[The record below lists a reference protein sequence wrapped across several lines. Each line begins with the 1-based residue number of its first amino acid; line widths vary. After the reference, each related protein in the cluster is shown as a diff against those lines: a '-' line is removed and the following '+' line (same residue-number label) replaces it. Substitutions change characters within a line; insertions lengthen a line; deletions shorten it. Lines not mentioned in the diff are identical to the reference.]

1 MGPLPEPESAAEH
14 TPPHALIDALRA
26 EVQPTTFK
34 KGRDVARDGRVRRW
48 TDDAD
53 GVRRGEVAGSSGETY
68 QTEISLTPEG
78 TVRSRCTCPAWGEYG
93 PHCKHAVALAFADQA
108 PAATGASAQVV
119 ALPALAKLESWLG
132 LSASGE
138 PSFVYRL
145 APAHPRASGRSWL
158 FDVRRRD
165 GKDGGP
171 ISVKR
176 FLSGGTRLAP
186 ADERI
191 FGELARHESRFD
203 GKFVLGDDDVA
214 DLLPLLRTRRVVY
227 RGTALLF
234 SPEPARPQIHLSSAQ
249 TGARA
254 RIEFQLPDGRTTG
267 FETSVLL
274 VGRRSTVLLEAQT
287 AYPLEPELPARM
299 WRAWMREPTMSFPT
313 SQVERVLS
321 FFAAHLPRIEL
332 RLRADGLDVAEDTR
346 PVFVLTLEGSAEA
359 ARAQLA
365 ARYGTAVVPVS
376 PTAVHLGYAASPG
389 SKGRTLHRRQEA
401 LEREAAQALLALG
414 FRHDAQSG
422 SYEATGDAAVSFWS
436 GGLQALPAGWERFLA
451 RAPEVKVRRKLRPRV
466 RVAAGSNGW
475 FELDA
480 RFETEEQAVDLGA
493 VRLWLRSGRRFI
505 PLPDGSYA
513 EADREELG
521 QAADLLEEAG
531 ALPGKRRTELPP
543 YQAGALDALTAL
555 GEAATFEARAR
566 SAIAEFK
573 ELSRIPAVP
582 APEGLMATLRHYQE
596 DGLSWL
602 WFLHRHGLGGI
613 LADDMGLGKTVQAL
627 AVLQQARNA
636 EGPRPSLV
644 VAPTSVLPN
653 WQRESERFTPGLR
666 VAIWHG
672 QDRRERVEDLAG
684 ADLVLTSY
692 ALARRDRD
700 ELTRTRWRYVL
711 LDEAQNIKNAD
722 SATAQACKAL
732 PGEHRLA
739 LTGTPLENRLSELWS
754 IFDFLMP
761 GFLGAEEDFA
771 ERYEQP
777 IEVGGDL
784 AVRERLRRRVQPF
797 LLRRLKTE
805 VAKDLPPKIETVAYC
820 EMEPA
825 QAALYREVLEQS
837 RAKVQES
844 IQKVGFKRARVSI
857 LAALLRL
864 RQVCN
869 DPRLLKLPGSPAALP
884 PSAKLERFD
893 ELIDDLLAEGHRALV
908 FSQFTEMLRL
918 LEAHAAERKVAF
930 LSLDGRTRDRMARV
944 DAFNKPDGPPIFFIS
959 LKAGGTGLNLT
970 AADYVIHYD
979 PWWNP
984 AVEDQATDR
993 THRIG
998 QTRAVIA
1005 YKLITRGTVEE
1016 KILALQ
1022 QRKRQLAQGIL
1033 GPGGGLSEGLTE
1045 QDVQALFAEE
1055 DRAPASGSGL
1065 NS

>member
-1 MGPLPEPESAAEH
+1 VDPLPEPESAPASS
-14 TPPHALIDALRA
+14 PHALIDALRV

-34 KGRDVARDGRVRRW
+34 KGRDVAREGRVRRW
-48 TDDAD
+48 SDDGD
-53 GVRRGEVAGSSGETY
+53 GIRRGEVAGSSGEVY
-68 QTEISLTPEG
+68 QVEVGLNPDG
-78 TVRSRCTCPAWGEYG
+78 TVRSRCSCPAWGEYG
-93 PHCKHAVALAFADQA
+93 PHCKHAVALAYADRAESLPA
-108 PAATGASAQVV
+108 PRPVEPGRPADVV
-119 ALPALAKLESWLG
+119 TLPALAKLESWLG
-132 LSASGE
+132 VSAAGE

-171 ISVKR
+171 LSVKR
-176 FLSGGTRLAP
+176 FLSGGTRLSP
-186 ADERI
+186 ADERV

-203 GKFVLGDDDVA
+203 GKFILSDDDIA
-214 DLLPLLRTRRVVY
+214 DLLGLLRTRRVVY
-227 RGTALLF
+227 RGTALQF
-234 SPEPARPQIHLSSAQ
+234 SPEPARPQIHLSSTAG
-249 TGARA
+249 GARA
-254 RIEFQLPDGRTTG
+254 KIEFQLPDGRTTG
-267 FETSVLL
+267 FDTSLL
-274 VGRRSTVLLEAQT
+274 LIGRRSTVLLEGQS
-287 AYPLEPELPARM
+287 AYALEPDLPARM
-299 WRAWMREPTMSFPT
+299 WRAWMREPSMTFPAG
-313 SQVERVLS
+313 QVERALS
-321 FFAAHLPRIEL
+321 FFAAHLPRIDL
-332 RLRADGLDVAEDTR
+332 RLRADGLDVVEDQR
-346 PVFVLTLEGSAEA
+346 PVFLLTLEGSAEKA
-359 ARAQLA
+359 QAQLA
-365 ARYGTAVVPVS
+365 ARYGTATVPVS
-376 PTAVHLGYAASPG
+376 PSAVHLGYAASPG
-389 SKGRTLHRRQEA
+389 GQGRTLYRRQEEV
-401 LEREAAQALLALG
+401 EREAGQALLALG
-414 FRHDAQSG
+414 FKYDAQG
-422 SYEATGDAAVSFWS
+422 SLYQATGDAAVGFWS
-436 GGLQALPAGWERFLA
+436 GGLGTLPADWERFLA
-451 RAPEVKVRRKLRPRV
+451 RAPKVRMRRRLRPKV
-466 RVAAGSNGW
+466 RVAAGNNGW

-480 RFETEEQAVDLGA
+480 RFEAEEQAVDLGA

-513 EADREELG
+513 EADRDALT

-531 ALPGKRRTELPP
+531 ALPGKARTELPP

-555 GEAATFEARAR
+555 GEGARFESRAR
-566 SAIAEFK
+566 TAIAEFK
-573 ELSRIPAVP
+573 ELSRIPSLP
-582 APEGLMATLRHYQE
+582 PPEGLTATLRHYQE

-602 WFLHRHGLGGI
+602 WFLHRHGLAGI

-627 AVLQQARNA
+627 ALLQQARNV
-636 EGPRPSLV
+636 EGAGPSLV

-653 WQRESERFTPGLR
+653 WQREAERFTPGLR
-666 VAIWHG
+666 VAVWHG

-700 ELTRTRWRYVL
+700 ELSKTRWRYVL
-711 LDEAQNIKNAD
+711 LDEAQNIKNAG

-732 PGEHRLA
+732 PADHRLA

-777 IEVGGDL
+777 IEVAADAG
-784 AVRERLRRRVQPF
+784 ARERLRRRVQPF
-797 LLRRLKTE
+797 VLRRLKTE
-805 VAKDLPPKIETVAYC
+805 VAKDLPPKTETVAYC

-825 QAALYREVLEQS
+825 QAALYREVLEES

-869 DPRLLKLPGSPAALP
+869 DPRLLKLPGTGALP
-884 PSAKLERFD
+884 ASAKLQRFD
-893 ELIDDLLAEGHRALV
+893 ELVDDLLAEGHRALV

-918 LEAHAAERKVAF
+918 LEAHAQGRGISF

-944 DAFNKPDGPPIFFIS
+944 DAFNRDDGPPIFFIS

-1022 QRKRQLAQGIL
+1022 QRKRELAQGIL

-1045 QDVQALFAEE
+1045 QDIERLFAE
-1055 DRAPASGSGL
+1055 D
-1065 NS
+1065 

>member
-1 MGPLPEPESAAEH
+1 VGPLPEPESATESSN
-14 TPPHALIDALRA
+14 PHALIDALRA

-34 KGRDVARDGRVRRW
+34 KGRDVVRAGRVRRW
-48 TDDAD
+48 ADDD
-53 GVRRGEVAGSSGETY
+53 QGVRQGEVAGSSGETY
-68 QTEISLTPEG
+68 HTEVALTPEHA
-78 TVRSRCTCPAWGEYG
+78 VRSRCTCPAWGEYG
-93 PHCKHAVALAFADQA
+93 PHCKHAVALAYADRVEA
-108 PAATGASAQVV
+108 AGPPVVEAAGPPAEVV
-119 ALPALAKLESWLG
+119 PLPALAKLESWLG
-132 LSASGE
+132 LSAAGV

-171 ISVKR
+171 LSVKR
-176 FLSGGTRLAP
+176 FLSGGTRLSP
-186 ADERI
+186 ADERV

-203 GKFVLGDDDVA
+203 GKFILGDDDVA
-214 DLLPLLRTRRVVY
+214 DLLVLLRTRRVVY

-234 SPEPARPQIHLSSAQ
+234 SAEPARPQIHLSSTPA
-249 TGARA
+249 GARA

-274 VGRRSTVLLEAQT
+274 IGRRSTMLLEGQS
-287 AYPLEPELPARM
+287 AYALDPELPARM
-299 WRAWMREPTMSFPT
+299 WRAWMREPSMSFPT
-313 SQVERVLS
+313 AQVERVLS

-332 RLRADGLDVAEDTR
+332 RLRADGLDVVEDST
-346 PVFVLTLEGSAEA
+346 PAFVLTLEGSPEA

-365 ARYGTAVVPVS
+365 ARYGTATVPVS

-389 SKGRTLHRRQEA
+389 NKGRTLFRRQEA
-401 LEREAAQALLALG
+401 LEREAGQALLALG
-414 FRHDAQSG
+414 FRHDPQS
-422 SYEATGDAAVSFWS
+422 SVYEATGDAAVSFWS
-436 GGLQALPAGWERFLA
+436 AGLATLPAGWERFLA
-451 RAPEVKVRRKLRPRV
+451 RAPKLRMRRRLRPRV
-466 RVAAGSNGW
+466 RVAAGNNGW
-475 FELDA
+475 FELEA
-480 RFETEEQAVDLGA
+480 RFESEEQTVDLGA

-513 EADREELG
+513 EADRDELA

-531 ALPGKRRTELPP
+531 ALPGKQRTELPP
-543 YQAGALDALTAL
+543 YQAGALDALAAL
-555 GEAATFEARAR
+555 GEGAKFEARAR

-582 APEGLMATLRHYQE
+582 APEGLLATLRHYQE

-636 EGPRPSLV
+636 EGPQPSLV

-653 WQRESERFTPGLR
+653 WQREAERFTPGLR
-666 VAIWHG
+666 VTIWHG

-692 ALARRDRD
+692 ALARRDRE
-700 ELTRTRWRYVL
+700 ELSKTRWRYVL

-722 SATAQACKAL
+722 SATAQACKSL
-732 PGEHRLA
+732 PADHRLA

-761 GFLGAEEDFA
+761 GFLGAEEDFS

-777 IEVGGDL
+777 IEVAGDV

-805 VAKDLPPKIETVAYC
+805 VAKDLPPKTETVAYC

-825 QAALYREVLEQS
+825 QAALYREVLEES

-869 DPRLLKLPGSPAALP
+869 DPRLLKLPGRAGLP

-893 ELIDDLLAEGHRALV
+893 ELVDDLLAEGHRALV

-918 LEAHAAERKVAF
+918 LEAHAAGRGISF

-944 DAFNKPDGPPIFFIS
+944 DAFNREDGPPIFFIS

-1005 YKLITRGTVEE
+1005 YKLITQGTVEE

-1022 QRKRQLAQGIL
+1022 QRKRELAQGIL
-1033 GPGGGLSEGLTE
+1033 GPGGGLAERLTE
-1045 QDVQALFAEE
+1045 QDVEALFAE
-1055 DRAPASGSGL
+1055 D
-1065 NS
+1065 

>member
-1 MGPLPEPESAAEH
+1 MDPLPEPDSAPASNR
-14 TPPHALIDALRA
+14 HALVDALRA
-26 EVQPTTFK
+26 EVQPTSFK
-34 KGRDVARDGRVRRW
+34 KGRDVARDGRVMRW
-48 TDDAD
+48 RDEAD
-53 GVRRGEVAGSSGETY
+53 GVRRGEVAGSSGEAY
-68 QTEISLTPEG
+68 RVEVGLEPDG
-78 TVRSRCTCPAWGEYG
+78 KVRSRCSCPAWGEYG
-93 PHCKHAVALAFADQA
+93 PHCKHAVALAHADQA
-108 PAATGASAQVV
+108 ESLGPPRPMEPARPGEVV
-119 ALPALAKLESWLG
+119 PLPALAKLESWLG
-132 LSASGE
+132 VSAAGE

-171 ISVKR
+171 LSVKR
-176 FLSGGTRLAP
+176 FLSGGTRLSP
-186 ADERI
+186 ADERV

-203 GKFVLGDDDVA
+203 GKFVLSDDDVA

-227 RGTALLF
+227 RGTALQF
-234 SPEPARPQIHLSSAQ
+234 SAEPARPQIHLSS
-249 TGARA
+249 TPGGARA
-254 RIEFQLPDGRTTG
+254 KIEFQLPDGRTTG
-267 FETSVLL
+267 FDTSLL
-274 VGRRSTVLLEAQT
+274 LIGRRTTMLVEGQS
-287 AYPLEPELPARM
+287 AYALEPDLPARL
-299 WRAWMREPTMSFPT
+299 WRAWMREPSMTFPAA
-313 SQVERVLS
+313 QVERALS
-321 FFAAHLPRIEL
+321 FFAAHLPRIDL
-332 RLRADGLDVAEDTR
+332 RLRADGLDVVEDQA
-346 PVFVLTLEGSAEA
+346 PVFVLTLEGAAEKV
-359 ARAQLA
+359 RAQLV
-365 ARYGTAVVPVS
+365 ARYGTATVPVS

-389 SKGRTLHRRQEA
+389 SQGRTLYRRLEA
-401 LEREAAQALLALG
+401 PEREAGQALLAQG
-414 FRHDAQSG
+414 FRFDPQASV
-422 SYEATGDAAVSFWS
+422 YEATGDAALAFWTT
-436 GGLQALPAGWERFLA
+436 GLSALPAGWERFLA
-451 RAPEVKVRRKLRPRV
+451 RAPKVRMRKRLRPRV
-466 RVAAGSNGW
+466 RVATGSNGW

-480 RFETEEQAVDLGA
+480 RFESEEQAVDLGA

-513 EADREELG
+513 EADREELTR
-521 QAADLLEEAG
+521 AADLLEEAG
-531 ALPGKRRTELPP
+531 ALPGRQHTELPP
-543 YQAGALDALTAL
+543 YQAGALDALAAL
-555 GEAATFEARAR
+555 GEGARFESRAR
-566 SAIAEFK
+566 TAIAEFK
-573 ELSRIPAVP
+573 ELSRIPPVP
-582 APEGLMATLRHYQE
+582 PPEGLTATLRHYQE

-627 AVLQQARNA
+627 ALLQQARNV
-636 EGPRPSLV
+636 EGAAPSLV

-653 WQRESERFTPGLR
+653 WQREVERFTPGLR
-666 VAIWHG
+666 VAVWHG

-700 ELTRTRWRYVL
+700 ELLRTRWRYVL
-711 LDEAQNIKNAD
+711 LDEAQNIKNAG

-732 PGEHRLA
+732 PADHRLA

-777 IEVGGDL
+777 IEVAQDPG
-784 AVRERLRRRVQPF
+784 ARERLRRRVQPF
-797 LLRRLKTE
+797 VLRRLKTE
-805 VAKDLPPKIETVAYC
+805 VAKDLPPKTETVAYC

-825 QAALYREVLEQS
+825 QEALYREVLEES

-844 IQKVGFKRARVSI
+844 IQKVGFRRARVSI

-869 DPRLLKLPGSPAALP
+869 DPRLLKLPGTASLP
-884 PSAKLERFD
+884 SSAKLQRFD
-893 ELIDDLLAEGHRALV
+893 ELVDDLLAEGHRALV

-918 LEAHAAERKVAF
+918 LEAHATGRGISF

-944 DAFNKPDGPPIFFIS
+944 DAFNRDDGPPIFFIS

-1022 QRKRQLAQGIL
+1022 QRKRELAQGIL
-1033 GPGGGLSEGLTE
+1033 GPGGGLSEGITE
-1045 QDVQALFAEE
+1045 QDIETLFA
-1055 DRAPASGSGL
+1055 DD
-1065 NS
+1065 

>member
-1 MGPLPEPESAAEH
+1 MDPLPQPDAA
-14 TPPHALIDALRA
+14 PDRAGQLLIDALRA
-26 EVQPTTFK
+26 EVQPTSFK
-34 KGRDVARDGRVRRW
+34 KGRDVAREGRVQRW
-48 TDDAD
+48 AD
-53 GVRRGEVAGSSGETY
+53 EPDGIRRGEVAGSSGEVY
-68 QTEISLTPEG
+68 QVEVGLNPDRTAK
-78 TVRSRCTCPAWGEYG
+78 SRCSCPAWGEYG
-93 PHCKHAVALAFADQA
+93 PHCKHAVALAYADRTEELGPPRPSEA
-108 PAATGASAQVV
+108 ERPGEVV

-132 LSASGE
+132 VSAAGE

-145 APAHPRASGRSWL
+145 APAHPRASGRAWL

-165 GKDGGP
+165 AKDGGP
-171 ISVKR
+171 LSVKR
-176 FLSGGTRLAP
+176 FLSGGTRLSP
-186 ADERI
+186 ADERL
-191 FGELARHESRFD
+191 FSELARHESRFD
-203 GKFVLGDDDVA
+203 GKFVLSDDDVA
-214 DLLPLLRTRRVVY
+214 DLLPLLRSRRVVY
-227 RGTALLF
+227 RGTALQF
-234 SPEPARPQIHLSSAQ
+234 SSEPARPQIHLSSTSA
-249 TGARA
+249 GARA

-267 FETSVLL
+267 FDTSLLL
-274 VGRRSTVLLEAQT
+274 VGRRSTVLLEGQT
-287 AYPLEPELPARM
+287 AYALDPDLPARM
-299 WRAWMREPTMSFPT
+299 WRAWMREPSMSFPAA
-313 SQVERVLS
+313 QVERVLS
-321 FFAAHLPRIEL
+321 FFAAHLPRIDL
-332 RLRADGLDVAEDTR
+332 RLRADGLEVVEDSR
-346 PVFVLTLEGSAEA
+346 PVFVLTLEGSAEDV
-359 ARAQLA
+359 RAQLA
-365 ARYGTAVVPVS
+365 ARYGTATVPVS

-389 SKGRTLHRRQEA
+389 SQGRTLYRRQESA
-401 LEREAAQALLALG
+401 EREAGQALLALG
-414 FRHDAQSG
+414 FKYEPQS
-422 SYEATGDAAVSFWS
+422 SAFEAAGDAAVGFWS
-436 GGLQALPAGWERFLA
+436 TGLASLPGDWERFLV
-451 RAPEVKVRRKLRPRV
+451 RAPKVRVRKRLKPRV
-466 RVAAGSNGW
+466 AVSMLGNGW

-480 RFETEEQAVDLGA
+480 RFEAEGQAVDLGA
-493 VRLWLRSGRRFI
+493 VRLWLRSGRRYI

-513 EADREELG
+513 EADRDELT

-531 ALPGKRRTELPP
+531 ALPGKERTELPP
-543 YQAGALDALTAL
+543 YQAGALDALGAM
-555 GEAATFEARAR
+555 GGAARFEGRARA
-566 SAIAEFK
+566 AIAEFK
-573 ELSRIPAVP
+573 ELSRIPPVP
-582 APEGLMATLRHYQE
+582 PPDGLTATLRHYQE

-627 AVLQQARNA
+627 ALLQQARNE
-636 EGPRPSLV
+636 EGPGSSLV

-653 WQRESERFTPGLR
+653 WQREAERFTPGLR
-666 VAIWHG
+666 VFVWHG

-700 ELTRTRWRYVL
+700 ELQKTRWRYVL
-711 LDEAQNIKNAD
+711 LDEAQNIKNAG

-732 PGEHRLA
+732 PAEHRLA

-777 IEVGGDL
+777 IEVGQDVG
-784 AVRERLRRRVQPF
+784 ARERLRRRVQPF

-805 VAKDLPPKIETVAYC
+805 VAKDLPPKTETVAYC

-825 QAALYREVLEQS
+825 QAALYREVLEES
-837 RAKVQES
+837 RAKVQQS
-844 IQKVGFKRARVSI
+844 IQKVGFRRARVSI

-869 DPRLLKLPGSPAALP
+869 DPRLLKLPGAALA
-884 PSAKLERFD
+884 PSAKLQRFD

-918 LEAHAAERKVAF
+918 LEAHASERKVAF

-944 DAFNKPDGPPIFFIS
+944 DAFNREDGPPIFFIS

-1022 QRKRQLAQGIL
+1022 HRKRELAQGIL

-1045 QDVQALFAEE
+1045 QDIETLFA
-1055 DRAPASGSGL
+1055 DD
-1065 NS
+1065 

>member
-1 MGPLPEPESAAEH
+1 MDPLPEPDAAPESER
-14 TPPHALIDALRA
+14 HALTDALRA

-34 KGRDVARDGRVRRW
+34 KGRDVARDGRVKRW
-48 TDDAD
+48 EDDAD
-53 GVRRGEVAGSSGETY
+53 GTRRGEVAGSSGEHYRVEVALGPDGKAT
-68 QTEISLTPEG
+68 
-78 TVRSRCTCPAWGEYG
+78 SRCTCPAWGEYG
-93 PHCKHAVALAFADQA
+93 GPHCKHAVALAHADRTESLGPPR
-108 PAATGASAQVV
+108 PAEAGRPGEVV
-119 ALPALAKLESWLG
+119 PLPALAKLESWLG
-132 LSASGE
+132 VSAAGE

-171 ISVKR
+171 LSVKR
-176 FLSGGTRLAP
+176 FLSGGARLAP

-203 GKFVLGDDDVA
+203 GKFVLSDDDVA

-227 RGTALLF
+227 RGTALQF
-234 SPEPARPQIHLSSAQ
+234 SAEPARPQIHLSSTAG
-249 TGARA
+249 GARA
-254 RIEFQLPDGRTTG
+254 KIEFQLPDGRTTG
-267 FETSVLL
+267 FDTSLL
-274 VGRRSTVLLEAQT
+274 LIGRRSTVLVESQS
-287 AYPLEPELPARM
+287 AYALEPDLPARM
-299 WRAWMREPTMSFPT
+299 WRAWLREPSMTFPAG
-313 SQVERVLS
+313 QVERALS
-321 FFAAHLPRIEL
+321 FFAAHLPRIDL
-332 RLRADGLDVAEDTR
+332 RLRADGLEVVEDQR
-346 PVFVLTLEGSAEA
+346 PAFVLTLEGSAEK

-365 ARYGTAVVPVS
+365 ARYGTATVPVS

-389 SKGRTLHRRQEA
+389 SQGRTLYRRQEA
-401 LEREAAQALLALG
+401 AEREAGQLLLAQG
-414 FRHDAQSG
+414 FKHDAQANA
-422 SYEATGDAAVSFWS
+422 YEATGDAAVAFWS
-436 GGLQALPAGWERFLA
+436 AGPGTLPTDWERFLA
-451 RAPEVKVRRKLRPRV
+451 RAPKVRVRKHLRPRV
-466 RVAAGSNGW
+466 RVAAASNGW

-480 RFETEEQAVDLGA
+480 RFEAEEQAVDLGA
-493 VRLWLRSGRRFI
+493 VRLWLRSGRRFV
-505 PLPDGSYA
+505 PLADGSYA
-513 EADREELG
+513 EADREELTH
-521 QAADLLEEAG
+521 AADLLEEAG
-531 ALPGKRRTELPP
+531 ALPGKQRTELPP

-555 GEAATFEARAR
+555 GEGARFESRAR
-566 SAIAEFK
+566 TAIAEFR

-582 APEGLMATLRHYQE
+582 APEGLTAILRHYQE

-627 AVLQQARNA
+627 ALLQQSRNV
-636 EGPRPSLV
+636 EGSAPSLV

-653 WQRESERFTPGLR
+653 WQREAERFTPGLR
-666 VAIWHG
+666 VAVWHG

-700 ELTRTRWRYVL
+700 ELMKTRWRYVL
-711 LDEAQNIKNAD
+711 LDEAQNIKNAG

-732 PGEHRLA
+732 PADHRLA

-777 IEVGGDL
+777 IEVAADVG
-784 AVRERLRRRVQPF
+784 ARERLRRRVQPF

-805 VAKDLPPKIETVAYC
+805 VARDLPPKTETVAYC
-820 EMEPA
+820 EMDPA
-825 QAALYREVLEQS
+825 QAALYREVLDQS

-869 DPRLLKLPGSPAALP
+869 DPRLLKLPGTASLP

-893 ELIDDLLAEGHRALV
+893 ELVDDLLAEGHRALV

-918 LEAHAAERKVAF
+918 LEAHATARQIQF

-944 DAFNKPDGPPIFFIS
+944 DAFNRDDGPPIFFIS

-1022 QRKRQLAQGIL
+1022 QRKRELAQGIL
-1033 GPGGGLSEGLTE
+1033 GPGGGLSERLTE
-1045 QDVQALFAEE
+1045 QDVAALFSE
-1055 DRAPASGSGL
+1055 D
-1065 NS
+1065 

>member
-1 MGPLPEPESAAEH
+1 MDPLPKPESGPASGR
-14 TPPHALIDALRA
+14 HALIDALRT
-26 EVQPTTFK
+26 EVQPTSFK
-34 KGRDVARDGRVRRW
+34 KGRDVAREGRVLRW
-48 TDDAD
+48 SDDAD
-53 GVRRGEVAGSSGETY
+53 GVRRGEVAGSSGEVY
-68 QTEISLTPEG
+68 RSEVALNPDQTVKS
-78 TVRSRCTCPAWGEYG
+78 SCTCMAWGEYG
-93 PHCKHAVALAFADQA
+93 PHCKHVVALAYADRAETLA
-108 PAATGASAQVV
+108 PPHAAEAARPADVV
-119 ALPALAKLESWLG
+119 PLPALAKLESWLG
-132 LSASGE
+132 LSAAGE

-165 GKDGGP
+165 AKDGGP

-186 ADERI
+186 PDERI

-203 GKFVLGDDDVA
+203 GKFVLSDDDIA
-214 DLLPLLRTRRVVY
+214 DVLPLLRSRRVVY
-227 RGTALLF
+227 RGTALQF
-234 SPEPARPQIHLSSAQ
+234 STEPARPQIHLSSTPA
-249 TGARA
+249 GARA
-254 RIEFQLPDGRTTG
+254 QIEFQLPDGRSTA

-274 VGRRSTVLLEAQT
+274 IGRRSSTLVEGQT
-287 AYPLEPELPARM
+287 AYPLEPDLPARM
-299 WRAWMREPTMSFPT
+299 WRAWMREPSMSFPVG
-313 SQVERVLS
+313 QVERALS
-321 FFAAHLPRIEL
+321 FFAAHLPRIDL
-332 RLRADGLDVAEDTR
+332 RLRADGLDVVEDTQ
-346 PVFVLTLEGSAEA
+346 PVFLLTVEGSAEK
-359 ARAQLA
+359 ARVQLG
-365 ARYGTAVVPVS
+365 ARYGTAAVPVS

-389 SKGRTLHRRQEA
+389 GQGRTLFRRQDVA
-401 LEREAAQALLALG
+401 ERAAAQVLLGLG
-414 FRHDAQSG
+414 FKYDSQG
-422 SYEATGDAAVSFWS
+422 SLYEATGDAAVAFWS
-436 GGLQALPAGWERFLA
+436 SGLATLPAEWERFLA
-451 RAPEVKVRRKLRPRV
+451 KAPRIRMRRKLRPKV
-466 RVAAGSNGW
+466 RVATASNGW

-480 RFETEEQAVDLGA
+480 RFESEEQTVDLGA
-493 VRLWLRSGRRFI
+493 VRLWLRTGRRFI
-505 PLPDGSYA
+505 PLPDGSFA
-513 EADREELG
+513 EADREELT

-531 ALPGKRRTELPP
+531 ALPGKARTELPP
-543 YQAGALDALTAL
+543 YQAGALDALAAL
-555 GEAATFEARAR
+555 GEGARFEARAR
-566 SAIAEFK
+566 TAIAEFK
-573 ELSRIPAVP
+573 ELSRIPPVD
-582 APEGLMATLRHYQE
+582 APEGLTATLRHYQE
-596 DGLSWL
+596 AGLSWL
-602 WFLHRHGLGGI
+602 WFLHRHGLAGI

-627 AVLQQARNA
+627 ALLQQARNA
-636 EGPRPSLV
+636 EGSSPSLV

-653 WQRESERFTPGLR
+653 WQREAERFTPGLR
-666 VAIWHG
+666 VFVWHG

-700 ELTRTRWRYVL
+700 ELSKTRWRYVL
-711 LDEAQNIKNAD
+711 LDEAQNIKNAG
-722 SATAQACKAL
+722 SATAQACKAI
-732 PGEHRLA
+732 PADHRLA

-761 GFLGAEEDFA
+761 GFLGAEDDFA

-777 IEVGGDL
+777 IEVAADVG
-784 AVRERLRRRVQPF
+784 ARERLRRRVQPF
-797 LLRRLKTE
+797 VLRRLKTE
-805 VAKDLPPKIETVAYC
+805 VARDLPPKTETVAYC

-825 QAALYREVLEQS
+825 QAALYREVLEES

-869 DPRLLKLPGSPAALP
+869 DPRLLKVPGTGALP
-884 PSAKLERFD
+884 PSAKLQRFD
-893 ELIDDLLAEGHRALV
+893 ELVDDLLAEGHRALV

-918 LEAHAAERKVAF
+918 LEAHATERKVGF

-944 DAFNKPDGPPIFFIS
+944 DAFNRDDGPPIFFIS

-1022 QRKRQLAQGIL
+1022 QRKRELAQGIL

-1045 QDVQALFAEE
+1045 QDIQTLFAEE
-1055 DRAPASGSGL
+1055 
-1065 NS
+1065 

>member
-1 MGPLPEPESAAEH
+1 MDPLPKPDSAPSSDRH
-14 TPPHALIDALRA
+14 PLIDTLRA
-26 EVQPTTFK
+26 EVQPTSFK
-34 KGRDVARDGRVRRW
+34 KGRDVAREGRVRRW
-48 TDDAD
+48 SDDAD
-53 GVRRGEVAGSSGETY
+53 GIRRGEVAGSSGEVY
-68 QTEISLTPEG
+68 QAEVAQAADRSVT
-78 TVRSRCTCPAWGEYG
+78 SRCSCPAWGEYG
-93 PHCKHAVALAFADQA
+93 PHCKHVVALAHADRLESLGPPVA
-108 PAATGASAQVV
+108 EPARPAEIVP
-119 ALPALAKLESWLG
+119 LPALAKLESWLG
-132 LSASGE
+132 LSAAGE

-171 ISVKR
+171 LSVKR
-176 FLSGGTRLAP
+176 FLSGGTRLTP

-203 GKFVLGDDDVA
+203 GKFVLGDEDIA
-214 DLLPLLRTRRVVY
+214 DLLPLLRSRRVVY
-227 RGTALLF
+227 RGTALQF
-234 SPEPARPQIHLSSAQ
+234 SLEPARPQIHLSSTQ

-254 RIEFQLPDGRTTG
+254 QIEFQLPDGRSTA
-267 FETSVLL
+267 FETSMLL
-274 VGRRSTVLLEAQT
+274 VGRRSSLLLEGQT
-287 AYPLEPELPARM
+287 AYPLEPDLPARM
-299 WRAWMREPTMSFPT
+299 WRAWMREPSMSFPAG
-313 SQVERVLS
+313 QVERALS
-321 FFAAHLPRIEL
+321 FFAAHLPRIDL
-332 RLRADGLDVAEDTR
+332 RLRADGLDVVEDTQ
-346 PVFVLTLEGSAEA
+346 PAFLLTLEGSAEK
-359 ARAQLA
+359 ARAQLG
-365 ARYGTAVVPVS
+365 ARYGTATVPVS
-376 PTAVHLGYAASPG
+376 PSAVHLGYAASPG
-389 SKGRTLHRRQEA
+389 GQGRTLYRRQEVA
-401 LEREAAQALLALG
+401 ERAAAQVLLGLG
-414 FRHDAQSG
+414 FKYDAQG
-422 SYEATGDAAVSFWS
+422 SVYEASGDSAVGFWS
-436 GGLQALPAGWERFLA
+436 SGLAGLPADWERFLA
-451 RAPEVKVRRKLRPRV
+451 KAPRVRMRKRLRPRV
-466 RVAAGSNGW
+466 RVAAASNGW

-480 RFETEEQAVDLGA
+480 RFESDEQTVDLGA
-493 VRLWLRSGRRFI
+493 VRLWLRTGRRFI
-505 PLPDGSYA
+505 PLPDGSFA
-513 EADREELG
+513 EADRDELT

-531 ALPGKRRTELPP
+531 ALPGKERTELPP
-543 YQAGALDALTAL
+543 YQAGALDALAAL
-555 GEAATFEARAR
+555 GEGARFEARAR
-566 SAIAEFK
+566 TAIAEFK
-573 ELSRIPAVP
+573 ELSRIPPVP
-582 APEGLMATLRHYQE
+582 APEGLTATLRHYQE

-627 AVLQQARNA
+627 ALLQQSRNVD
-636 EGPRPSLV
+636 GPSPSLV

-666 VAIWHG
+666 VAVWHG

-700 ELTRTRWRYVL
+700 ELQKTRWRYVL
-711 LDEAQNIKNAD
+711 LDEAQNIKNAG
-722 SATAQACKAL
+722 SATAQACKTL
-732 PGEHRLA
+732 PADHRLA

-777 IEVGGDL
+777 IEVAADVG
-784 AVRERLRRRVQPF
+784 ARERLRRRVQPF
-797 LLRRLKTE
+797 VLRRLKTE
-805 VAKDLPPKIETVAYC
+805 VAKDLPPKTETVAYC

-825 QAALYREVLEQS
+825 QAALYREVLDES

-869 DPRLLKLPGSPAALP
+869 DPRLLKVPGTGALP
-884 PSAKLERFD
+884 PSAKLQRFD
-893 ELIDDLLAEGHRALV
+893 ELVDDLLAEGHRALV

-918 LEAHAAERKVAF
+918 LEAHATGRGISF

-944 DAFNKPDGPPIFFIS
+944 DAFNRDDGPPIFFIS

-1022 QRKRQLAQGIL
+1022 QRKRELAQGIL
-1033 GPGGGLSEGLTE
+1033 GPGGGLSERLTE
-1045 QDVQALFAEE
+1045 QDIESLFAE
-1055 DRAPASGSGL
+1055 G
-1065 NS
+1065 

>member
-1 MGPLPEPESAAEH
+1 VDPLPEPESAPAS
-14 TPPHALIDALRA
+14 TRHALIDALRA

-34 KGRDVARDGRVRRW
+34 KGRDVAREGRVRRW
-48 TDDAD
+48 SDDAD
-53 GVRRGEVAGSSGETY
+53 GMRRGEVAGSSGEGYET
-68 QTEISLTPEG
+68 SVGLNPDG
-78 TVRSRCTCPAWGEYG
+78 TVISRCSCPAWGEYG
-93 PHCKHAVALAFADQA
+93 PHCKHAVALAHADRTETLGPLR
-108 PAATGASAQVV
+108 PAEPGRSGEVV
-119 ALPALAKLESWLG
+119 PLPALAKLESWLG
-132 LSASGE
+132 VSAAGE

-145 APAHPRASGRSWL
+145 APAHPRAAGRSWL

-171 ISVKR
+171 LSVKR
-176 FLSGGTRLAP
+176 FLSGGTRLSP
-186 ADERI
+186 PDERV

-203 GKFVLGDDDVA
+203 GKFVLSDDDVA

-227 RGTALLF
+227 RGTALQF
-234 SPEPARPQIHLSSAQ
+234 SPEPARPQIHLSS
-249 TGARA
+249 TPGGARA
-254 RIEFQLPDGRTTG
+254 KIEFQLPDDRTTG
-267 FETSVLL
+267 FDTSLL
-274 VGRRSTVLLEAQT
+274 LIGRRTTLLLEAQT
-287 AYPLEPELPARM
+287 AYALEPDLPARL
-299 WRAWMREPTMSFPT
+299 WRAWMREPTMTFPAA
-313 SQVERVLS
+313 QVERVLS
-321 FFAAHLPRIEL
+321 FFAAHLPRIDL
-332 RLRADGLDVAEDTR
+332 RLRADGLDVVEDQQ
-346 PVFVLTLEGSAEA
+346 PVFVLTLEGTAEK

-365 ARYGTAVVPVS
+365 ARYRTATVAVS
-376 PTAVHLGYAASPG
+376 PSAVHLGYAASPA
-389 SKGRTLHRRQEA
+389 SQGRTLYRRQGA
-401 LEREAAQALLALG
+401 AEREAGQALLAQG
-414 FRHDAQSG
+414 FRFDPQASV
-422 SYEATGDAAVSFWS
+422 YEANGDAAVAFWS
-436 GGLQALPAGWERFLA
+436 TGLAELPSGWERFLA
-451 RAPEVKVRRKLRPRV
+451 KGPRVRMRKRLRPRV
-466 RVAAGSNGW
+466 RVATGNNGW

-480 RFETEEQAVDLGA
+480 RFESEEQAVDLGA

-513 EADREELG
+513 EADREELT

-531 ALPGKRRTELPP
+531 ALPGKERTELPP
-543 YQAGALDALTAL
+543 YQAGALDALAAL
-555 GEAATFEARAR
+555 GEGARFEARAR
-566 SAIAEFK
+566 TAIAEFK
-573 ELSRIPAVP
+573 ELSRIPPVP
-582 APEGLMATLRHYQE
+582 APEGLTATLRHYQE

-602 WFLHRHGLGGI
+602 CFLHRHGLGGI

-627 AVLQQARNA
+627 ALLQQVRNA
-636 EGPRPSLV
+636 EGSAPSLV

-653 WQRESERFTPGLR
+653 WQREAERFTPGLR
-666 VAIWHG
+666 VAVWHG

-684 ADLVLTSY
+684 ADVVLTSY

-700 ELTRTRWRYVL
+700 ELVRTRWRYVL
-711 LDEAQNIKNAD
+711 LDEAQNIKNAG

-732 PGEHRLA
+732 PGDHRLA

-777 IEVGGDL
+777 IEVAADL
-784 AVRERLRRRVQPF
+784 GARERLRRRVQPF

-805 VAKDLPPKIETVAYC
+805 VARDLPPKTETVAYC

-825 QAALYREVLEQS
+825 QAALYREVLDES

-869 DPRLLKLPGSPAALP
+869 DPRLLKLPGTASLP
-884 PSAKLERFD
+884 PSAKLQRFD
-893 ELIDDLLAEGHRALV
+893 ELVDDLLAEGHRALV

-918 LEAHAAERKVAF
+918 LEAHATERNVAF

-944 DAFNKPDGPPIFFIS
+944 DAFNREDGPPIFFIS

-1022 QRKRQLAQGIL
+1022 QRKRELAQGIL

-1045 QDVQALFAEE
+1045 QDIETLFS
-1055 DRAPASGSGL
+1055 DD
-1065 NS
+1065 

>member
-1 MGPLPEPESAAEH
+1 MDPLPEPDQAAARN
-14 TPPHALIDALRA
+14 PLALIDALRA
-26 EVQPTTFK
+26 EVQPTSFK
-34 KGRDVARDGRVRRW
+34 KGRDVAREGRVRRW
-48 TDDAD
+48 SDDAD
-53 GVRRGEVAGSSGETY
+53 GLRRGEVAGSSGEVY
-68 QTEISLTPEG
+68 QVEVGLNPDH
-78 TVRSRCTCPAWGEYG
+78 TVRSRCSCPAWGEYG
-93 PHCKHAVALAFADQA
+93 PHCKHAVALAYADRA
-108 PAATGASAQVV
+108 AGLGPPRPADAARPAEVV
-119 ALPALAKLESWLG
+119 PLPALAKLESWLG
-132 LSASGE
+132 VSAAGE
-138 PSFVYRL
+138 PAFVYRL

-171 ISVKR
+171 LSVKR
-176 FLSGGTRLAP
+176 FLSGGTRLSP
-186 ADERI
+186 ADELV

-203 GKFVLGDDDVA
+203 GKFILTDDDVA
-214 DLLPLLRTRRVVY
+214 DLLPLLRSRRVVY
-227 RGTALLF
+227 RGTPLQF
-234 SPEPARPQIHLSSAQ
+234 SAEPARPQIHFSSTPA
-249 TGARA
+249 GARA
-254 RIEFQLPDGRTTG
+254 KIEFQLPDGRTTG
-267 FETSVLL
+267 FDTSLL
-274 VGRRSTVLLEAQT
+274 LIGRRSTVLLEGQT
-287 AYPLEPELPARM
+287 AHALEPDLPARM
-299 WRAWMREPTMSFPT
+299 WRAWMREPSMSFPAA
-313 SQVERVLS
+313 QVERVLS
-321 FFAAHLPRIEL
+321 FFAAHLPRIDL
-332 RLRADGLDVAEDTR
+332 RLRADGLDVVEDSR
-346 PVFVLTLEGSAEA
+346 PVFLLTLEGSAEE

-365 ARYGTAVVPVS
+365 ARYGTATVPVS
-376 PTAVHLGYAASPG
+376 PTAIHLGYAAAPG
-389 SKGRTLHRRQEA
+389 GQGRTLYRRQEA
-401 LEREAAQALLALG
+401 AEREAGQALLGLG
-414 FRHDAQSG
+414 FKYDPQG
-422 SYEATGDAAVSFWS
+422 SVYEATGDAAVTFWS
-436 GGLQALPAGWERFLA
+436 TGLSSLPADWERFLA
-451 RAPEVKVRRKLRPRV
+451 RAPKVRMRKKLRPRV
-466 RVAAGSNGW
+466 RVATGNNGW

-480 RFETEEQAVDLGA
+480 RFEAEEQMVDLGA

-513 EADREELG
+513 EADREELTR
-521 QAADLLEEAG
+521 AADLLEEAG
-531 ALPGKRRTELPP
+531 ALPGKERTELPP

-555 GEAATFEARAR
+555 GEGARFEARAR

-582 APEGLMATLRHYQE
+582 PPEGLTATLRHYQE

-627 AVLQQARNA
+627 ALLQQARNVD
-636 EGPRPSLV
+636 GPGPSLV

-653 WQRESERFTPGLR
+653 WQREAERFTPGLR
-666 VAIWHG
+666 VAVWHG

-700 ELTRTRWRYVL
+700 ELSKTRWRYVL
-711 LDEAQNIKNAD
+711 LDEAQNIKNAG

-732 PGEHRLA
+732 PADHRLA

-777 IEVGGDL
+777 IEVAADL
-784 AVRERLRRRVQPF
+784 GARERLRRRVQPF

-805 VAKDLPPKIETVAYC
+805 VAKDLPPKTETVAYC

-825 QAALYREVLEQS
+825 QAALYREVLEES

-869 DPRLLKLPGSPAALP
+869 DPRLLKLPGTAALP

-893 ELIDDLLAEGHRALV
+893 ELVDDLLAEGHRALV

-918 LEAHAAERKVAF
+918 LEAHAQARGISF

-944 DAFNKPDGPPIFFIS
+944 DAFNKEDGPPIFFIS

-970 AADYVIHYD
+970 AADYVLHYD

-998 QTRAVIA
+998 QTRAVIS

-1022 QRKRQLAQGIL
+1022 QRKRALAQGIL
-1033 GPGGGLSEGLTE
+1033 GPGGGLSEKLTE
-1045 QDVQALFAEE
+1045 QDIETLFAQ
-1055 DRAPASGSGL
+1055 D
-1065 NS
+1065 

>member
-1 MGPLPEPESAAEH
+1 MDPLPEPDSAPASER
-14 TPPHALIDALRA
+14 PALIDALRV

-34 KGRDVARDGRVRRW
+34 KGRDVAREGRVTRW
-48 TDDAD
+48 ADDAD
-53 GVRRGEVAGSSGETY
+53 GMRRGEVAGSAGEGYET
-68 QTEISLTPEG
+68 SVGLNADG
-78 TVRSRCTCPAWGEYG
+78 SVNSRCSCPAWGEYG
-93 PHCKHAVALAFADQA
+93 PHCKHAVALAHADRAESLGPPRPAELPQA
-108 PAATGASAQVV
+108 AEVV
-119 ALPALAKLESWLG
+119 PLPALAKLESWLG
-132 LSASGE
+132 VSAAGE

-171 ISVKR
+171 LSVKR
-176 FLSGGTRLAP
+176 FLSGGTRLSP
-186 ADERI
+186 PDERI

-203 GKFVLGDDDVA
+203 GKFVLSDDDVA

-227 RGTALLF
+227 RGTALQF
-234 SPEPARPQIHLSSAQ
+234 SAEPARPQIHLSS
-249 TGARA
+249 TPGGARA
-254 RIEFQLPDGRTTG
+254 KIEFQLPDGRTTG
-267 FETSVLL
+267 FETSLL
-274 VGRRSTVLLEAQT
+274 LIGRRTTVLLEGQT
-287 AYPLEPELPARM
+287 AYALEPDLPARL
-299 WRAWMREPTMSFPT
+299 WRAWVREPSMTFPT
-313 SQVERVLS
+313 AQVERALS
-321 FFAAHLPRIEL
+321 FFAAHLPRIDL
-332 RLRADGLDVAEDTR
+332 RLRADGLDVVEDQA
-346 PVFVLTLEGSAEA
+346 PVFVLTLEGSAEK

-365 ARYGTAVVPVS
+365 ARYGTATVPVS
-376 PTAVHLGYAASPG
+376 PGAVHLGYAASPG
-389 SKGRTLHRRQEA
+389 SQGRTLYRRQDVA
-401 LEREAAQALLALG
+401 EREAGQALLAQG
-414 FRHDAQSG
+414 FRYDSQG
-422 SYEATGDAAVSFWS
+422 SVYEATGDAAVAFWS
-436 GGLQALPAGWERFLA
+436 TGLAALPAGWERFLA
-451 RAPEVKVRRKLRPRV
+451 RAPKVRMRKRLHPRV
-466 RVAAGSNGW
+466 RVATGSNGW

-480 RFETEEQAVDLGA
+480 RFESEEQAVDLGA

-505 PLPDGSYA
+505 PLPDGTYA
-513 EADREELG
+513 EADREELTR
-521 QAADLLEEAG
+521 AADLLEEAG
-531 ALPGKRRTELPP
+531 ALPGKSRTELPP
-543 YQAGALDALTAL
+543 YQAGALDALAAL
-555 GEAATFEARAR
+555 GEGARFEAKARA
-566 SAIAEFK
+566 AIAEFK

-582 APEGLMATLRHYQE
+582 PPEGLVATLRHYQE

-602 WFLHRHGLGGI
+602 WFLHRHGLAGI

-627 AVLQQARNA
+627 ALLQQSRNA
-636 EGPRPSLV
+636 EGSGPSLV

-653 WQRESERFTPGLR
+653 WQREAERFTPGLR
-666 VAIWHG
+666 VAVWHG

-684 ADLVLTSY
+684 ADLVLTYY

-700 ELTRTRWRYVL
+700 ELMRTRWRYVL
-711 LDEAQNIKNAD
+711 LDEAQNIKNAG

-732 PGEHRLA
+732 PADHRLA

-761 GFLGAEEDFA
+761 GFLGAEEDFS

-777 IEVGGDL
+777 IEVAQDAG
-784 AVRERLRRRVQPF
+784 ARERLRRRVQPF
-797 LLRRLKTE
+797 VLRRLKTE
-805 VAKDLPPKIETVAYC
+805 VARDLPPKTETVAYC
-820 EMEPA
+820 EMEPE
-825 QAALYREVLEQS
+825 QAALYREVLEES

-844 IQKVGFKRARVSI
+844 IQKVGFRRARVSI

-869 DPRLLKLPGSPAALP
+869 DPRLLKLPGTASLP
-884 PSAKLERFD
+884 PSAKLQRFD
-893 ELIDDLLAEGHRALV
+893 ELVDDLLAEGHRALV

-918 LEAHAAERKVAF
+918 LEAHATERKVAF

-944 DAFNKPDGPPIFFIS
+944 DAFNRDDGPPIFFIS

-1022 QRKRQLAQGIL
+1022 QRKRELALGIL

-1045 QDVQALFAEE
+1045 KDIETLFAE
-1055 DRAPASGSGL
+1055 D
-1065 NS
+1065 

>member
-1 MGPLPEPESAAEH
+1 VGPLSEPESAAER
-14 TPPHALIDALRA
+14 TTPHALIDALRA

-48 TDDAD
+48 ADDAA

-68 QTEISLTPEG
+68 QTEVSLDGEG
-78 TVRSRCTCPAWGEYG
+78 AVNSRCSCPAWGEYG
-93 PHCKHAVALAFADQA
+93 PHCKHAVGLAFADQVEA
-108 PAATGASAQVV
+108 GGPPAEVV

-165 GKDGGP
+165 GKEGGP
-171 ISVKR
+171 LSVKR
-176 FLSGGTRLAP
+176 FLSGGTRLSP

-203 GKFVLGDDDVA
+203 GKFVLSDDDVA
-214 DLLPLLRTRRVVY
+214 DLLVLLRTRRVVY

-234 SPEPARPQIHLSSAQ
+234 SPEPARPQIHLSSTQ
-249 TGARA
+249 SGARA

-274 VGRRSTVLLEAQT
+274 VGRRSTVLLEGQT
-287 AYPLEPELPARM
+287 AYALDPELPARM
-299 WRAWMREPTMSFPT
+299 WRAWMREPSMSFPT

-332 RLRADGLDVAEDTR
+332 RLRADGLDVVEDAQ
-346 PVFVLTLEGSAEA
+346 PAFVLTLEGSAEEV
-359 ARAQLA
+359 RAQLA
-365 ARYGTAVVPVS
+365 ARYGPATVPVS

-389 SKGRTLHRRQEA
+389 KGRTLYRRQEA
-401 LEREAAQALLALG
+401 LEREAGQALLALG
-414 FRHDAQSG
+414 FRHDAQS
-422 SYEATGDAAVSFWS
+422 SVYEATGDAAVSFWS
-436 GGLQALPAGWERFLA
+436 AGVQTLPGGWERFLA
-451 RAPEVKVRRKLRPRV
+451 RAPKVRVRRKLRPRV

-480 RFETEEQAVDLGA
+480 RFESEEQAVDLGA

-513 EADREELG
+513 EADREELT

-531 ALPGKRRTELPP
+531 ALPGKQRTELPP
-543 YQAGALDALTAL
+543 YQAGAVDALAAL
-555 GEAATFEARAR
+555 GAAARFESRAR
-566 SAIAEFK
+566 TAIAEFK

-582 APEGLMATLRHYQE
+582 APAGLLATLRHYQE

-627 AVLQQARNA
+627 AVLQQSRNV
-636 EGPRPSLV
+636 EGPAPSLV

-700 ELTRTRWRYVL
+700 ELMKTRWRYVL

-732 PGEHRLA
+732 PADHRLA

-771 ERYEQP
+771 ERYDQP
-777 IEVGGDL
+777 IEVAGDL

-805 VAKDLPPKIETVAYC
+805 VAKDLPPKTETVAYC

-825 QAALYREVLEQS
+825 QSALYREVLEQS

-844 IQKVGFKRARVSI
+844 IQKVGFRRARVSI

-869 DPRLLKLPGSPAALP
+869 DPRLLKLPGGSALP

-893 ELIDDLLAEGHRALV
+893 ELVDDLLAEGHRALV

-918 LEAHAAERKVAF
+918 LEAHATERKVAF

-1022 QRKRQLAQGIL
+1022 QRKRELAQGIL

-1045 QDVQALFAEE
+1045 QDVAALFAE
-1055 DRAPASGSGL
+1055 D
-1065 NS
+1065 

>member
-1 MGPLPEPESAAEH
+1 VDPLPEPESAPAS
-14 TPPHALIDALRA
+14 TSQLIDALRA

-34 KGRDVARDGRVRRW
+34 KGRDVAREGRVRRW
-48 TDDAD
+48 SDEAD
-53 GVRRGEVAGSSGETY
+53 GMRRGEVAGSSGEGY
-68 QTEISLTPEG
+68 QTSVALNPDG
-78 TVRSRCTCPAWGEYG
+78 TAISRCTCPAWGEYG
-93 PHCKHAVALAFADQA
+93 SHCKHAVALAHADRMEILGSPR
-108 PAATGASAQVV
+108 PAEPARSAEVV
-119 ALPALAKLESWLG
+119 PLPALAKLESWLG
-132 LSASGE
+132 VSAAGE

-171 ISVKR
+171 LSVKR
-176 FLSGGTRLAP
+176 FLSGGTRLSP
-186 ADERI
+186 TDERV

-203 GKFVLGDDDVA
+203 GKFILSDDDVA

-227 RGTALLF
+227 RGTALQF
-234 SPEPARPQIHLSSAQ
+234 SLEPARPQIHLSS
-249 TGARA
+249 TPGGARA

-267 FETSVLL
+267 FDTSLL
-274 VGRRSTVLLEAQT
+274 LIGRRTTVLLESQT
-287 AYPLEPELPARM
+287 AYALEPDLPARL
-299 WRAWMREPTMSFPT
+299 WRAWMREPSMTFPT
-313 SQVERVLS
+313 AQVERALS
-321 FFAAHLPRIEL
+321 FFAAHLPRIDL
-332 RLRADGLDVAEDTR
+332 RLRADGLDVVEDQR
-346 PVFVLTLEGSAEA
+346 PVFVLTLEGTAEK

-365 ARYGTAVVPVS
+365 ARYGTATVPVS
-376 PTAVHLGYAASPG
+376 PSAVHLGYAASPG
-389 SKGRTLHRRQEA
+389 SQGRTLYRRQEA
-401 LEREAAQALLALG
+401 AEREAGQVLLAQG
-414 FRHDAQSG
+414 FRFDPQG
-422 SYEATGDAAVSFWS
+422 SLYEVNGDAAVAFWS
-436 GGLQALPAGWERFLA
+436 DGLAALPASWERFLA
-451 RAPEVKVRRKLRPRV
+451 RAPKVRMRKRLRPRV
-466 RVAAGSNGW
+466 RVAAGNNGW

-480 RFETEEQAVDLGA
+480 RFESEEQAVDLGA

-513 EADREELG
+513 EADREELT

-531 ALPGKRRTELPP
+531 ALPGKERTELPP
-543 YQAGALDALTAL
+543 YQAGALDALAAL
-555 GEAATFEARAR
+555 GEGARFEARAR
-566 SAIAEFK
+566 TAIAEFK
-573 ELSRIPAVP
+573 ELSRIPPVP
-582 APEGLMATLRHYQE
+582 SPEGLTATLRHYQE

-627 AVLQQARNA
+627 ALLQQSRNV
-636 EGPRPSLV
+636 EGSAPSLV

-653 WQRESERFTPGLR
+653 WQREAERFTPGLR
-666 VAIWHG
+666 VAVWHG

-684 ADLVLTSY
+684 VDVVLTSY

-700 ELTRTRWRYVL
+700 ELVRTRWRYVL
-711 LDEAQNIKNAD
+711 LDEAQNIKNAG

-732 PGEHRLA
+732 PADHRLA

-777 IEVGGDL
+777 IEVGADL
-784 AVRERLRRRVQPF
+784 GARERLRRRVQPF

-805 VAKDLPPKIETVAYC
+805 VARDLPPKTETVAYC

-825 QAALYREVLEQS
+825 QAALYREVLDES

-869 DPRLLKLPGSPAALP
+869 DPRLLKLPGTASLP
-884 PSAKLERFD
+884 PSAKLQRFD
-893 ELIDDLLAEGHRALV
+893 ELVGDLLAEGHRALV

-918 LEAHAAERKVAF
+918 LEAHATERKVAF

-944 DAFNKPDGPPIFFIS
+944 DAFNREDGPPIFFIS

-1022 QRKRQLAQGIL
+1022 QRKRELAQGIL

-1045 QDVQALFAEE
+1045 QDVETLFAE
-1055 DRAPASGSGL
+1055 D
-1065 NS
+1065 

>member
-1 MGPLPEPESAAEH
+1 VDPLPEPESAPASSSQ
-14 TPPHALIDALRA
+14 LIDALRA

-34 KGRDVARDGRVRRW
+34 KGRDVAREGRVRRW
-48 TDDAD
+48 SDEGD
-53 GVRRGEVAGSSGETY
+53 GMRRGEVAGSSGEAY
-68 QTEISLTPEG
+68 QSSVGLNPDG
-78 TVRSRCTCPAWGEYG
+78 TVFSRCTCPAWGEYG
-93 PHCKHAVALAFADQA
+93 PHCKHAVALAHADRTETLGPPR
-108 PAATGASAQVV
+108 PAEPVRSGEVV
-119 ALPALAKLESWLG
+119 PLPALAKLESWLG
-132 LSASGE
+132 ISAAGE

-171 ISVKR
+171 LSVKR
-176 FLSGGTRLAP
+176 FLSGGTRLSP
-186 ADERI
+186 PDERV

-203 GKFVLGDDDVA
+203 GKFILSDDDVA

-227 RGTALLF
+227 RGTALQF
-234 SPEPARPQIHLSSAQ
+234 SPEPARPQIHLSSTQ
-249 TGARA
+249 GGARA

-267 FETSVLL
+267 FDTSLL
-274 VGRRSTVLLEAQT
+274 LIGRRTTVLLEGQT
-287 AYPLEPELPARM
+287 AYALEPDLPARL
-299 WRAWMREPTMSFPT
+299 WRAWMREPSMTFPAA
-313 SQVERVLS
+313 QVERALS
-321 FFAAHLPRIEL
+321 FFAAHLPRIDL
-332 RLRADGLDVAEDTR
+332 RLRADGLDVVEDQH
-346 PVFVLTLEGSAEA
+346 PVFVLTLEGTAEK

-365 ARYGTAVVPVS
+365 ARYGTATVSVS
-376 PTAVHLGYAASPG
+376 PSAVHLGYAASPG
-389 SKGRTLHRRQEA
+389 SQGRTLYRRQEA
-401 LEREAAQALLALG
+401 AEREAGQVLLAQG
-414 FRHDAQSG
+414 FRFDPQASL
-422 SYEATGDAAVSFWS
+422 YEVNGDAAVAFWS
-436 GGLQALPAGWERFLA
+436 SGFAALPAGWERFLA
-451 RAPEVKVRRKLRPRV
+451 KAPKVRMRKRLRPRV
-466 RVAAGSNGW
+466 RVAAGNNGW

-480 RFETEEQAVDLGA
+480 RFESEEQTVDLGA

-513 EADREELG
+513 EADREELI

-531 ALPGKRRTELPP
+531 ALPGKPRTELPP
-543 YQAGALDALTAL
+543 YQAGALDALSAL
-555 GEAATFEARAR
+555 GEGARFEARAR
-566 SAIAEFK
+566 TAIAEFK
-573 ELSRIPAVP
+573 ELSRIPPVP
-582 APEGLMATLRHYQE
+582 PPEGLTATLRHYQE

-602 WFLHRHGLGGI
+602 WFLHRHSLSGI

-627 AVLQQARNA
+627 ALLQQARNT
-636 EGPRPSLV
+636 EGSAPSLV

-653 WQRESERFTPGLR
+653 WQREAERFTPGLR
-666 VAIWHG
+666 VAVWHG

-684 ADLVLTSY
+684 ADVVLTSY

-700 ELTRTRWRYVL
+700 ELLRTRWRYVL
-711 LDEAQNIKNAD
+711 LDEAQNIKNAG

-732 PGEHRLA
+732 PADHRLA

-777 IEVGGDL
+777 IEVGADL
-784 AVRERLRRRVQPF
+784 GARERLRRRVQPF
-797 LLRRLKTE
+797 VLRRLKTE
-805 VAKDLPPKIETVAYC
+805 VARDLPPKTETVAYC

-825 QAALYREVLEQS
+825 QAALYREVLEES
-837 RAKVQES
+837 RAKVEES

-869 DPRLLKLPGSPAALP
+869 DPRLLKLPGTASLP
-884 PSAKLERFD
+884 PSAKLQRFD
-893 ELIDDLLAEGHRALV
+893 ELVDDLLAEGHRALV

-918 LEAHAAERKVAF
+918 LEAHATERNVAF
-930 LSLDGRTRDRMARV
+930 LSLDGRTRDRMSRV
-944 DAFNKPDGPPIFFIS
+944 DAFNREDGPPIFFIS

-1022 QRKRQLAQGIL
+1022 QRKRELAQGIL

-1045 QDVQALFAEE
+1045 QDVETLFAE
-1055 DRAPASGSGL
+1055 D
-1065 NS
+1065 